1 MTPTAC
7 ASAVTVTVRRR
18 RNGRDAWPER
28 GRLFCFVRSVAC
40 LLQVVWGPIYL
51 LRVLAFGSIFMRWR
65 VTSASGPGQAATPPS
80 PFEAPAC
87 VGTLAGDPG
96 NRDLGDGPPGSLAGL
111 RLGVRRPFKLTRSL
125 LTRRGRAGGPRAQAA
140 VVAAQAPEA
149 HPTGPVPGSEV
160 GTGGL
165 VRRCH
170 GQGQQLERPPRAR
183 RGRPWPGPLAVTPW
197 SQQSGGGTS
206 SVYE

>member
-65 VTSASGPGQAATPPS
+65 VRSANGPGQAATPQS

-125 LTRRGRAGGPRAQAA
+125 LTRRRAAGSGCRSGGPGPGSKRTPRAPCQAPKSDPAWSGVVTPGRASNLNARPGPGPA
-140 VVAAQAPEA
+140 VA
-149 HPTGPVPGSEV
+149 
-160 GTGGL
+160 
-165 VRRCH
+165 
-170 GQGQQLERPPRAR
+170 
-183 RGRPWPGPLAVTPW
+183 GPLAVTPW

-206 SVYE
+206 SV